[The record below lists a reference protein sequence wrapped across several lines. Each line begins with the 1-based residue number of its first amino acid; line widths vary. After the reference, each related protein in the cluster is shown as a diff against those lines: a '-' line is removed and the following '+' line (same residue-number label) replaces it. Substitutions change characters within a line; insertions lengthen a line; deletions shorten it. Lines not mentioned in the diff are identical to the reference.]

1 MDPYKKDDA
10 WCAFIVPLRTLQS
23 RGLIFFSHLNKYIRD
38 VDPHHCNKYLIFV
51 ELYLTII
58 QDTPL
63 ILSFLIKS
71 LGKECMYIKTHLYT
85 VIFCM
90 SENLP
95 YGLLK
100 QCSTINKLFIELEII
115 TRNNFF
121 VIVIHKHINLTKPE
135 SELHDGMS
143 YEPRPKFHATKITSH
158 VSNHS

>member
-1 MDPYKKDDA
+1 
-10 WCAFIVPLRTLQS
+10 
-23 RGLIFFSHLNKYIRD
+23 
-38 VDPHHCNKYLIFV
+38 
-51 ELYLTII
+51 
-58 QDTPL
+58 
-63 ILSFLIKS
+63 
-71 LGKECMYIKTHLYT
+71 
-85 VIFCM
+85 M

-158 VSNHS
+158 VSNHSYLASDVGEKNKNQKYKNPFKNY